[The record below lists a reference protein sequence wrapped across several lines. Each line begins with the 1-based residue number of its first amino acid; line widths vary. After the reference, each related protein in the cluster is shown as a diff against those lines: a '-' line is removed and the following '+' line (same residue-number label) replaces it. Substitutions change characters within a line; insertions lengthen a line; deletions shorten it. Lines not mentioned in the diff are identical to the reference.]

1 MRQITR
7 HLVAPGL
14 ALVVWLAAPLACATE
29 RMAREIEQLLTF
41 VENSQCQFV
50 RNGSAYSAQQA
61 RAHLEK
67 KQAYLQRKK
76 LLTRTED
83 FIELAATQS
92 SMSGKAYEIRCAAG
106 VQLAGGWLEAE
117 LQRIRRNE

>member
-1 MRQITR
+1 MRPTS
-7 HLVAPGL
+7 LVIASLGRQRLQGDRFRRFWRTSPCVRL
-14 ALVVWLAAPLACATE
+14 LVTW
-29 RMAREIEQLLTF
+29 RQ
-41 VENSQCQFV
+41 NSQCQFV

-76 LLTRTED
+76 LLTRTEG